1 MFFSIY
7 IYIFVFIFAYVYIYI
22 YLLRMIL
29 EIKVISKARVQGGM
43 YMHLVVFQYIKPYT
57 AWLLVSKLGD
67 PTQLPSDGDCLVE

>member
-1 MFFSIY
+1 
-7 IYIFVFIFAYVYIYI
+7 
-22 YLLRMIL
+22 MIL